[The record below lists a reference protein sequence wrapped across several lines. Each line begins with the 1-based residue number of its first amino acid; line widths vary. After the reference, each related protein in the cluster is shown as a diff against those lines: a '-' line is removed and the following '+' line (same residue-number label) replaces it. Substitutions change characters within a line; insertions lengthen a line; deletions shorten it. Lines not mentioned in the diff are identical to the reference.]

1 MERLIKNFFILV
13 VLAGGISFAIVKQA
27 DNKTESKPKSP
38 TVVLD
43 SSPETQA
50 KRKALIENL
59 INEGIFYKV
68 EVPSELPHIYVANQF
83 YALNIDDKTTSVN
96 LVLTY
101 YYANN
106 PKSDFAI
113 LHDHRTGKQIGTYSF
128 NLGLRLD

>member
-68 EVPSELPHIYVANQF
+68 DGLPP
-83 YALNIDDKTTSVN
+83 
-96 LVLTY
+96 VL
-101 YYANN
+101 
-106 PKSDFAI
+106 
-113 LHDHRTGKQIGTYSF
+113 
-128 NLGLRLD
+128 